1 MSKTVTEPLV
11 TAGHLRKPKPELR
24 PSGID
29 LAIFDMPMV
38 ERSSAPFTLARV
50 TVPVG
55 GSTEEDQH
63 EVREI
68 WVVLE
73 GRGDLVA
80 AGQPTS
86 IGPGDTLFF
95 DSYETHR
102 VVNVSDQALE
112 ILSIWWRP

>member
-1 MSKTVTEPLV
+1 LSNPVAQPLL
-11 TAGHLRKPKPELR
+11 TAGHLRKPASELR

-29 LAIFDMPMV
+29 LAIYVMPTV

-55 GSTEEDQH
+55 GSTEEDLH

-68 WVVLE
+68 WVVIQ
-73 GRGDLVA
+73 GRGALVT

-95 DSYETHR
+95 DSYETHQ
-102 VVNVSDQALE
+102 VVNTGEGVLE
-112 ILSIWWRP
+112 ILSIWWNP